1 MTGIPLVAGRDFD
14 ERDRLGAPDVAIV
27 NETMARF
34 YFGAGNP
41 LGRVIKNGG
50 DRYTIIGVVKD
61 SKQRDLK
68 EQTERRFYLPLLQ
81 SRDRLSRAMLIV
93 RTNDD
98 AARMLP
104 TLQQACRDLDSSMS
118 VRTAALSVLM
128 RQSSSGERA
137 LAWLA
142 GVFALAAAALAAIG
156 LFGVISYATARRTR
170 EIGVRIALGARRG
183 DILRM
188 VLRDAW
194 QLAGVGVVIGV
205 PLGLVATR
213 VVRASLVGVSSSDP
227 ATVVIAVLGVV
238 FVATAAAVIPAVRAA
253 RVDPVA
259 ALQVE

>member
-1 MTGIPLVAGRDFD
+1 
-14 ERDRLGAPDVAIV
+14 
-27 NETMARF
+27 
-34 YFGAGNP
+34 
-41 LGRVIKNGG
+41 
-50 DRYTIIGVVKD
+50 
-61 SKQRDLK
+61 
-68 EQTERRFYLPLLQ
+68 
-81 SRDRLSRAMLIV
+81 MLIV

-104 TLQQACRDLDSSMS
+104 ALQQACRDLDPSMN

-128 RQSSSGERA
+128 RQSIGGERA

-142 GVFALAAAALAAIG
+142 GIFALVAAALAAIG

-170 EIGVRIALGARRG
+170 EIGVRIALGARRV

-194 QLAGVGVVIGV
+194 QLAGVGVAVGV
-205 PLGLVATR
+205 PLGLIATR

-227 ATVVIAVLGVV
+227 TTIVATISAIVC
-238 FVATAAAVIPAVRAA
+238 VATAAAVIPAVRAA

-259 ALQVE
+259 AMQVE